1 MKNVVSIFLVAFLVV
16 GGGWVAAQEAAD
28 TFIVQGIPADLEA
41 AVAAAGGE
49 VLRVHP
55 QIGYATVRSTAPGFA
70 ARLSSA
76 PGIAGVE
83 QDYVVQWVPDFLGET
98 VSVSPEASPGTDP
111 SGAFFRECQ
120 WNMDQVDA
128 PSAWAA
134 GIFGDGVTVAVL
146 DTGIDP
152 YHNDLWTKVD
162 MVNSVSFLP
171 AGSSLCN
178 ELLGLPDEQ
187 TYWDFN
193 LHGTFVAS
201 QITGNGIGLASVAP
215 GVEIVGVKVVDCTG
229 SGDFGTILSGLLYAA
244 DLPDVDIINMSL
256 GFYYP
261 KNEFQGLNAIVSRAV
276 NYAKRQ
282 GKLVVASA
290 GNDGANLDK
299 NKNWIHIPSESGTAT
314 SIYATNY
321 FDELASYSN
330 YGVSG
335 TWVGAPGGDGVD
347 PDESIPGC
355 PFDLGFQ
362 GGVAGV
368 CSQFSIFFDCGDGAT
383 YLVGGTGTSFAAPIA
398 AGVAALMDGNYG
410 GMLNPAQLKTGL
422 KKTAD
427 DLGKKGADLFYS
439 HGRVNAGTAA
449 EY

>member
-1 MKNVVSIFLVAFLVV
+1 MRNVVRFVVVAFLVV
-16 GGGWVAAQEAAD
+16 GGGWVAAQEATD

-55 QIGYATVRSTAPGFA
+55 QIGYATVRSTEPGFA

-83 QDYVVQWVPDFLGET
+83 QDYVVQWVPNFHGEA
-98 VSVSPEASPGTDP
+98 VGVSPEASPGTDP
-111 SGAFFRECQ
+111 SGAAFRACQ

-134 GIFGDGVTVAVL
+134 GVFGDGVTVAVL

-152 YHNDLWTKVD
+152 YHIDLWTKVD
-162 MVNSVSFLP
+162 MVNSISFLP
-171 AGSSLCN
+171 AGSSPCN
-178 ELLGLPDEQ
+178 EYLGLPDEE
-187 TYWDFN
+187 TFLDFMY
-193 LHGTFVAS
+193 HGTFVAS
-201 QITGNGIGLASVAP
+201 QITGNGIGMASVAP
-215 GVEIVGVKVVDCTG
+215 GVEIVGVKVLDCTG
-229 SGDFGTILSGLLYAA
+229 SGDFGTILGGLLYAA
-244 DLPDVDIINMSL
+244 DLPDVDIISMSL

-261 KNEFQGLNAIVSRAV
+261 KNEFQGLNAIVSKAV

-299 NKNWIHIPSESGTAT
+299 NTNWIHIPSESGTAT

-330 YGVSG
+330 HGRSG

-347 PDESIPGC
+347 PDVPIPGC
-355 PFDLGFQ
+355 PFSLESQ
-362 GGVAGV
+362 GGVIGA
-368 CSQFSIFFDCGDGAT
+368 CSQDSIWANCAGGTT
-383 YLVGGTGTSFAAPIA
+383 YLGGEMGTSFAAPIA